1 MQQTKF
7 FSFWNIFFPFTPLPP
22 LIQKIKILKKWRKKK
37 KKPYRFHHFTQ
48 VNHKLQSYDIWFLRY
63 KLQQTVF
70 FCHLGSFFALLPP
83 PPLPPFPPNS
93 LKNEKETWRY
103 IILHKCTKT
112 RDHRLY
118 IVPEIWCVTD
128 VIVIFHFG
136 LFFSLLPP

>member
-37 KKPYRFHHFTQ
+37 QNLTDFIIL
-48 VNHKLQSYDIWFLRY
+48 HKLTINYNHMIYGSWDINCNRQIFFVILGHFLPFY
-63 KLQQTVF
+63 
-70 FCHLGSFFALLPP
+70 P